1 MSKPQEFFRFLKSKL
16 EAVGFSQASKI
27 DPCLFISEKV
37 ICLVYVDDTLLYAQ
51 DEKDIDEVLYK
62 LVEEQKMQLE
72 VEDSVAGFLGVLIKK
87 NEQDGSVELAQEGL
101 TDRIIKALG
110 VDGLESVPTPATE
123 ALGSDEDGES
133 MTGTFNYASVIGML
147 WYLYSNSRPELGY
160 AVSSAARFAFN
171 PKRSHELALIQI
183 GRCLSG
189 TRGRGLKL
197 KPQIGRAHV

>member
-16 EAVGFSQASKI
+16 EAVGFSQASEI

-101 TDRIIKALG
+101 TDRIIKL
-110 VDGLESVPTPATE
+110 SV
-123 ALGSDEDGES
+123 S
-133 MTGTFNYASVIGML
+133 MGWNPWILLLQKLWDLMRMAS
-147 WYLYSNSRPELGY
+147 P
-160 AVSSAARFAFN
+160 
-171 PKRSHELALIQI
+171 
-183 GRCLSG
+183 
-189 TRGRGLKL
+189 
-197 KPQIGRAHV
+197 